1 MTTND
6 TRKVFLK
13 YGTCSRTFFFLL
25 NREFGHTSE
34 LEERS
39 ADNLAGGIMSK
50 GYQCGM
56 LWGSSLAA
64 GAESFRRYKNSDQA
78 IIKAIVATQN
88 ILASFKKRTGTA
100 DCHEITGCD
109 LSNKSGMLKLGL
121 KTILGGVI
129 YSPCFNLA
137 NKWAPEAINAAKEGL
152 SGETTSEKQK
162 PLSCASEVAKRL
174 GASNEEIVS
183 VAGFAGG
190 LGLSGNGCGALSAAI
205 WIKTLYWFRNHPG
218 EKLSYSKNPVAL
230 KIMETFNNTTNSEIL
245 CSKICKRNFD
255 SVDDHT
261 DFIKNGGC
269 ARLIEALSKNETE

>member
-6 TRKVFLK
+6 TRRMFLK
-13 YGTCSRTFFFLL
+13 CGTCSRTFFFLL
-25 NREFGHTSE
+25 NREFGHNKE
-34 LEERS
+34 PEERS
-39 ADNLAGGIMSK
+39 ADPLAGGIMGK
-50 GYQCGM
+50 GHQCGM
-56 LWGSSLAA
+56 LWGSALAA
-64 GAESFRRYKNSDQA
+64 GAESFRRYGNSDQA
-78 IIKAIVATQN
+78 IKEAIISTQH
-88 ILASFKKRTGTA
+88 IQDSFVKRTGTPN
-100 DCHEITGCD
+100 CHEITGCD

-152 SGETTSEKQK
+152 SGETTGEKQNTM
-162 PLSCASEVAKRL
+162 SCASEVATGL
-174 GASNEEIVS
+174 GASDEEIVS

-205 WIKTLYWFRNHPG
+205 WINTLKWFRNHPG

-230 KIMETFNNTTNSEIL
+230 KILETFNSTTNSEIL

-269 ARLIEALSKNETE
+269 ARLIETLSKNETK